1 MSVSGI
7 EANRLSVL
15 LDIRQPQAYLAL
27 QPAARLAADCGIEI
41 NWLPVAVPPLK
52 APSEPGTDDDRG
64 IRHRRIRSQAVAR
77 EIATYAEAQGLVI
90 EEYYRDGAPEPFH
103 LSWLWVRETHPER
116 LFDFL
121 TKAFRAYWAL
131 ELDVADDEAVRD
143 LLERHGV
150 GGSEFESWKQS
161 TGGEIAS
168 ALFDEL
174 RERGISR
181 APAYLIEDG
190 MFVGRQHLPMIR
202 WILGGRQGR
211 GPL

>member
-41 NWLPVAVPPLK
+41 NWLPVTVSPLK

-64 IRHRRIRSQAVAR
+64 IRHRRIRAQAVAR
-77 EIATYAEAQGLVI
+77 EIATYAEVQGLVVN
-90 EEYYRDGAPEPFH
+90 EYYRAGVAGPFN
-103 LSWLWVRETHPER
+103 LSWLWVRERHPAR

-121 TKAFRAYWAL
+121 KEAFRGYWAL
-131 ELDVADDEAVRD
+131 EFDVADDDAIRD
-143 LLERHGV
+143 LLERCGV
-150 GGSEFESWKQS
+150 GGPKFDSWKR
-161 TGGEIAS
+161 GAGIEVAS
-168 ALFDEL
+168 VLADEL

-202 WILGGRQGR
+202 WILGGRRGR